1 MEKCV
6 NKNLQL
12 LNLILLFVYLYLK
25 IAIAKKL
32 YPPFFYIYFLSQ
44 SNIFSSLCKFV
55 MDFGLFH
62 IDIN

>member
-32 YPPFFYIYFLSQ
+32 YPPFFISIFYLKAIYFQVYVNL
-44 SNIFSSLCKFV
+44 
-55 MDFGLFH
+55 
-62 IDIN
+62 